1 MTSLLSGQ
9 GFDRHLFAMK
19 YVQEKKGR
27 ELDEFYTEENYAKL
41 NHIILSTSTLSSP
54 AVQIGGFCPV
64 VPDGYGIG
72 TLLVP
77 CSSCK
82 TFKYLQAPCVCVGYA
97 INSDNLG
104 VVVTTYPD
112 RNGSDFVSAFQE
124 SAIQMRNILEGNFKH

>member
-1 MTSLLSGQ
+1 MTSLSGQ

-72 TLLVP
+72 AQTLLVRCFSFRRIFTP
-77 CSSCK
+77 TLCFCR
-82 TFKYLQAPCVCVGYA
+82 L
-97 INSDNLG
+97 
-104 VVVTTYPD
+104 
-112 RNGSDFVSAFQE
+112 RN
-124 SAIQMRNILEGNFKH
+124 